1 MIKRMKFS
9 KYVMTQTMQNS
20 FSTKYR
26 MYAKYND
33 PTTDTMEDVMRIRAA
48 TALAVI
54 PATRE
59 RKLLPLRSHSPLP
72 HKAKSLSTLI
82 QTEGYSASLYYV
94 KVCLKYHEFKM
105 IDNSLFGGELLC
117 SV

>member
-59 RKLLPLRSHSPLP
+59 RKLLPLLSLPPATQSKRPKCSNSNQRLLSKFVSH
-72 HKAKSLSTLI
+72 
-82 QTEGYSASLYYV
+82 
-94 KVCLKYHEFKM
+94 
-105 IDNSLFGGELLC
+105 NSLFKILGVQGG
-117 SV
+117 

>member
-9 KYVMTQTMQNS
+9 KYVTTQTMQNS

-59 RKLLPLRSHSPLP
+59 KELLLLLSSPLSTQSKKP
-72 HKAKSLSTLI
+72 THSNSKSRLLGKFVGHKSL
-82 QTEGYSASLYYV
+82 
-94 KVCLKYHEFKM
+94 FK
-105 IDNSLFGGELLC
+105 IP
-117 SV
+117 

>member
-59 RKLLPLRSHSPLP
+59 KELLLLLSSPLSTKSTKP
-72 HKAKSLSTLI
+72 THSNSYSRLLSKFVGHKSL
-82 QTEGYSASLYYV
+82 
-94 KVCLKYHEFKM
+94 FK
-105 IDNSLFGGELLC
+105 IP
-117 SV
+117 

>member
-59 RKLLPLRSHSPLP
+59 KELLLLLSFPLSTQSTKPTHSNSNSRLLSKFVG
-72 HKAKSLSTLI
+72 HKSL
-82 QTEGYSASLYYV
+82 
-94 KVCLKYHEFKM
+94 FK
-105 IDNSLFGGELLC
+105 IP
-117 SV
+117 

>member
-9 KYVMTQTMQNS
+9 KYVSTKTMQNS

-26 MYAKYND
+26 MYAKYRD

-59 RKLLPLRSHSPLP
+59 TKLLTPPR
-72 HKAKSLSTLI
+72 
-82 QTEGYSASLYYV
+82 TE
-94 KVCLKYHEFKM
+94 H
-105 IDNSLFGGELLC
+105 N
-117 SV
+117 

>member
-9 KYVMTQTMQNS
+9 KYVSTQTMQNS

-26 MYAKYND
+26 MYAKYRD

-59 RKLLPLRSHSPLP
+59 TQLLTPLH
-72 HKAKSLSTLI
+72 
-82 QTEGYSASLYYV
+82 TEQ
-94 KVCLKYHEFKM
+94 
-105 IDNSLFGGELLC
+105 N
-117 SV
+117 

>member
-59 RKLLPLRSHSPLP
+59 KELLLLLSSPLSTQSTKP
-72 HKAKSLSTLI
+72 THSNSNSRLLSKFVGHKSL
-82 QTEGYSASLYYV
+82 
-94 KVCLKYHEFKM
+94 FK
-105 IDNSLFGGELLC
+105 IP
-117 SV
+117 

>member
-59 RKLLPLRSHSPLP
+59 RKLLLLLSLPSSTQSKKPKHS
-72 HKAKSLSTLI
+72 
-82 QTEGYSASLYYV
+82 
-94 KVCLKYHEFKM
+94 
-105 IDNSLFGGELLC
+105 
-117 SV
+117 

>member
-1 MIKRMKFS
+1 
-9 KYVMTQTMQNS
+9 MQNS

-26 MYAKYND
+26 MYAKYRD

-59 RKLLPLRSHSPLP
+59 TKLLTPPRTEHNWILTQPLSNSYT
-72 HKAKSLSTLI
+72 KFWFKSQAECL
-82 QTEGYSASLYYV
+82 EGSIS
-94 KVCLKYHEFKM
+94 
-105 IDNSLFGGELLC
+105 G
-117 SV
+117 SVWQPCDKDGV

>member
-59 RKLLPLRSHSPLP
+59 KELLLLLSSPLSTKSTKP
-72 HKAKSLSTLI
+72 THSNSNSRLLSKFVGHKSL
-82 QTEGYSASLYYV
+82 
-94 KVCLKYHEFKM
+94 FK
-105 IDNSLFGGELLC
+105 IP
-117 SV
+117 